1 MQRSELFKSLET
13 QKTEYDRQLHS
24 DWIIKVFDRCR
35 IDCIS
40 RPALFKQRKAET
52 SAELDENMTAQTS
65 EVDDM
70 CGKNCLRKYDK
81 IYKLYTNMEKDIL
94 QSFMQDAEIDPADF
108 AAHSMKKLNSGM
120 EQDMAFAA

>member
-1 MQRSELFKSLET
+1 MFDTRGDQGETQRSELFKSLET

-40 RPALFKQRKAET
+40 RPALFKLQKAQT

-94 QSFMQDAEIDPADF
+94 QSFM
-108 AAHSMKKLNSGM
+108 
-120 EQDMAFAA
+120 

>member
-1 MQRSELFKSLET
+1 M
-13 QKTEYDRQLHS
+13 TEYDRQLHS

-40 RPALFKQRKAET
+40 RPALFKLRKAQT

-65 EVDDM
+65 EIDDM

-108 AAHSMKKLNSGM
+108 ASHSMKKLNSGM